1 LIGSTINYLTYAD
14 KGASVAQYQYVQI
27 GFSPE
32 RLDEL
37 DSLAENKDISRSEL
51 VRQLVE
57 DGLA

>member
-1 LIGSTINYLTYAD
+1 MGSTINYLTYAD

-37 DSLAENKDISRSEL
+37 DSLADENDISRSEL

-57 DGLA
+57 GGLNE

>member
-1 LIGSTINYLTYAD
+1 M
-14 KGASVAQYQYVQI
+14 VQYQYVQI

-37 DSLAENKDISRSEL
+37 DSIANENDISRSEL

-57 DGLA
+57 ESL